1 MIQLYVESKKRG
13 TNELVYEIEIEVQM
27 EKTILWFPGSKAGG
41 IN

>member
-13 TNELVYEIEIEVQM
+13 TNELVYEIETELQM